1 MSIEVDGNTIAT
13 TESGFLENPD
23 DWTES
28 VAKVMAEAEELELN
42 EQHWDIIRYLRDEYF
57 SNNGNQPNNRALLKE
72 MSSRWGHKVSN
83 KTFFELFPGNPSK
96 QAGRL
101 SGLPES
107 MRKGGY

>member
-28 VAKVMAEAEELELN
+28 VAKAMAEAEELELN

-57 SNNGNQPNNRALLKE
+57 SNNGNQPNNRPIMKE
-72 MSSRWGHKVSN
+72 MS
-83 KTFFELFPGNPSK
+83 
-96 QAGRL
+96 
-101 SGLPES
+101 
-107 MRKGGY
+107 

>member
-1 MSIEVDGNTIAT
+1 MSIEVDGKTIAT
-13 TESGFLENPD
+13 TDSGFLENPD

-28 VAKVMAEAEELELN
+28 VAKAMAESENLELH
-42 EQHWDIIRYLRDEYF
+42 ERHWDVIQYLRDEYF

-72 MSSRWGHKVSN
+72 LSSRWGHKVSN
-83 KTFFELFPGNPSK
+83 KELFELFPENPSK

-101 SGLPES
+101 SGLPDS

>member
-13 TESGFLENPD
+13 TESDNPD
-23 DWTES
+23 DWTEP
-28 VAKVMAEAEELELN
+28 VAKAMAEAEDLELN
-42 EQHWDIIRYLRDEYF
+42 EQHWDIIRYLRQEYF
-57 SNNGNQPNNRALLKE
+57 SNNGNQPNNRTLLKE
-72 MSSRWGHKVSN
+72 MSARWGHKVTN
-83 KTFFELFPGNPSK
+83 TELFELFPGNPSK

>member
-23 DWTES
+23 D
-28 VAKVMAEAEELELN
+28 
-42 EQHWDIIRYLRDEYF
+42 WDIIRYLRDEYF

-83 KTFFELFPGNPSK
+83 KKLFELFPGNPSK

>member
-28 VAKVMAEAEELELN
+28 VAKAMAEAEELELN

-57 SNNGNQPNNRALLKE
+57 SNNGNQPNNRTLLKE
-72 MSSRWGHKVSN
+72 MSSRWGRKVSN
-83 KTFFELFPGNPSK
+83 KELFELFPGNPSK